1 MEKAHTISATESKA
15 TCLSLLDAV
24 AARRIEAVSST
35 KRGQVVAVLYPPP
48 AAADAAAT
56 LHGCLRGTVEVPDD
70 VDLTAPVLDEPLD
83 AEHGRFGA

>member
-1 MEKAHTISATESKA
+1 MSEAKTISATEFKA

-24 AARRIEAVSST
+24 AARRIDAVSIT

-48 AAADAAAT
+48 AAADAAAS
-56 LHGCLRGTVEVPDD
+56 LHGCLRGSVDIPDGI
-70 VDLTAPVLDEPLD
+70 DLTAPVLDEPLD